1 MSISRQ
7 VKATEFHLV
16 LLRDLAQCV
25 HDFQKEHPEIDVV
38 EVFSVLGS
46 VAGAFI
52 SNAPNE
58 SERTRA
64 RQSIINSMDSAITDF
79 MVARTSGAGSA

>member
-1 MSISRQ
+1 MAISRD
-7 VKATEFHLV
+7 TEVHGV

-25 HDFQKEHPEIDVV
+25 HDFQRDHPRMDVV

-52 SNAPNE
+52 SNAPDE

-64 RQSIINSMDSAITDF
+64 RQSVINSMDSAITDF
-79 MVARTSGAGSA
+79 MAARTPGAGSA